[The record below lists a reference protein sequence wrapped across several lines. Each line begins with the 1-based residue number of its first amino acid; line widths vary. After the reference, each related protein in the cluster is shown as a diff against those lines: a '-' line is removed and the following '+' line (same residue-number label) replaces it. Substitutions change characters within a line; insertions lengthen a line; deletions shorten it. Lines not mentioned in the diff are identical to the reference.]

1 MSSIKAY
8 LVDLN
13 LFQPSDGTVED
24 EHNHRSNII
33 STRIY
38 LALLILIIIAFTLS
52 LSFISET
59 TRITLHHPSAD
70 QFSAIAAAGEPDCP
84 CSQISLVYED
94 FVTLEA
100 SFHQVC
106 SSDFVSDR
114 WIRTI
119 FSGLNASYFF
129 QPDFRRTGS
138 ALFQAL
144 AALCRL
150 SKDNIEQSVASF
162 LATAFISSQALSRNL
177 FESKVPASIEE
188 FQESVSAVFQ
198 SQLQLVN
205 QLIFANKLQS
215 GLHTNTLFLQ
225 MFDGL
230 MQRYSITAIYFEYRQ
245 TNDNLCFC
253 SRGYD
258 CVSPS
263 GIYDLFSDTPDIDFS
278 HNQVSVLMRIPGLFS
293 GCMPMNSLLL
303 STLECFYN
311 QTCVNDILSFLS
323 VNSDFTAMTTIER
336 SIFQPNATV
345 QSIVGSIMVQNWTTN
360 IYHEKYFA
368 QCAPISCTYL
378 VEKRHDVLFV
388 LAKIIGLLGS
398 LVLGLRLSVPWV
410 VRFIRNRKMRKNQS
424 TASPRI
430 PCE

>member
-38 LALLILIIIAFTLS
+38 LVLLILIIIAFTFS
-52 LSFISET
+52 LFFISET
-59 TRITLHHPSAD
+59 TRIKLHHPSAD
-70 QFSAIAAAGEPDCP
+70 QFSAIAAADEPDCP
-84 CSQISLVYED
+84 CSQISLIYED
-94 FVTLEA
+94 FITLEA

-119 FSGLNASYFF
+119 FSGINASYFF

-144 AALCRL
+144 AAVCRL
-150 SKDNIEQSVASF
+150 SKDNIEQSVAAF
-162 LATAFISSQALSRNL
+162 LTTPFVSSQALSRNL
-177 FESKVPASIEE
+177 FESKVQASIEE
-188 FQESVSAVFQ
+188 FQESVSVVFQ
-198 SQLQLVN
+198 LQLQLVN
-205 QLIFANKLQS
+205 ELIFANKFQS
-215 GLHTNTLFLQ
+215 GLQTNTLFIQ
-225 MFDGL
+225 MLGD
-230 MQRYSITAIYFEYRQ
+230 QTRKYSITPIFFEYRQ

-263 GIYDLFSDTPDIDFS
+263 GIYDLFSNQPDIDFS
-278 HNQVSVLMRIPGLFS
+278 RNQVTVLMRIPGLFS

-323 VNSDFTAMTTIER
+323 VNSDFTAMTTIEQ
-336 SIFQPNATV
+336 SIFQPNTTV
-345 QSIVGSIMVQNWTTN
+345 QSMLDSIMVQSWTKN
-360 IYHEKYFA
+360 IFHEKYFA
-368 QCAPISCTYL
+368 QCAPMSCTYL
-378 VEKRHDVLFV
+378 VEKRHDALFV

-410 VRFIRNRKMRKNQS
+410 VQFIRNRKVKKNQP